1 MVWVVDPA
9 QQTVR
14 VYRPDQPVRV
24 LRAEDTLNG
33 EEVLPG
39 LNARSRRYSPGKG
52 RDEAMAVT
60 AEKEIYT
67 LQNLQE
73 ISRTVTGRW
82 EVVRGRLRE
91 LAPANFKHGV
101 IAGRLFAR
109 LYQFAESHGVGYVL
123 MAETGFILS
132 EEPVTLRAPDVAF
145 VRRERVPTG
154 DLPEQFAHF
163 APDLVVEV
171 LSPSDTYSALAE
183 KVSDWL
189 EAGVLLVWVVDPADR
204 TVSVHRVNQP
214 VRVLKGEDTL
224 SGEEVLPGFECKVSE
239 IFAL

>member
-1 MVWVVDPA
+1 
-9 QQTVR
+9 
-14 VYRPDQPVRV
+14 
-24 LRAEDTLNG
+24 
-33 EEVLPG
+33 
-39 LNARSRRYSPGKG
+39 
-52 RDEAMAVT
+52 MAVT
-60 AEKEIYT
+60 ADKETYT
-67 LQNLQE
+67 LQDLQGV
-73 ISRTVTGRW
+73 SRTITGRW

-91 LAPANFKHGV
+91 LAPANFRHGV

-109 LYQFAESHGVGYVL
+109 LYQFAEAHGFGYVL

-189 EAGVLLVWVVDPADR
+189 QAGVHIVWVVDPADR
-204 TVSVHRVNQP
+204 TISVHRANRP
-214 VRVLKGEDTL
+214 MRVLKEEDTL
-224 SGEEVLPGFECKVSE
+224 SGEDVLPGFECRVSE
-239 IFAL
+239 IFK

>member
-1 MVWVVDPA
+1 
-9 QQTVR
+9 
-14 VYRPDQPVRV
+14 
-24 LRAEDTLNG
+24 
-33 EEVLPG
+33 
-39 LNARSRRYSPGKG
+39 
-52 RDEAMAVT
+52 MAVT

-183 KVSDWL
+183 KVGDWL
-189 EAGVLLVWVVDPADR
+189 EAGVALVWVVDPQGKKGYIYR
-204 TVSVHRVNQP
+204 KEQP
-214 VRVLKGEDTL
+214 VRVVGDDEIL
-224 SGEEVLPGFECKVSE
+224 SGEDVLPGFECRVSE
-239 IFAL
+239 IFT